1 MPPSGN
7 HLQWLPRSVALGG
20 KGSFLRKLP
29 IEFALGAGAALILAK
44 DAKTGKR
51 RPPEKREALNLPPS
65 GNHLQWLP
73 RSVALGGKNSLV
85 GKSMLRNSSQ
95 GLSLEATHS
104 FSGMQKS

>member
-7 HLQWLPRSVALGG
+7 HLQWLPKSVALVSG

-51 RPPEKREALNLPPS
+51 RPPEKREALNMPPS
-65 GNHLQWLP
+65 GNHLQ
-73 RSVALGGKNSLV
+73 
-85 GKSMLRNSSQ
+85 
-95 GLSLEATHS
+95 
-104 FSGMQKS
+104 